1 VFVLLSQLSCSKRN
15 PAPTGASLQRQL
27 AGTWITER
35 TPFPVANF
43 QCTTIIDSDGN
54 YEVRGQTPISNI
66 LHPFQLRGI
75 FQIKDGWLIDTMT
88 SHSDLTNSEQ
98 LPYVNKYQIVKLS
111 DSELV
116 LKYPAGEVLYRK
128 EKN

>member
-1 VFVLLSQLSCSKRN
+1 M
-15 PAPTGASLQRQL
+15 
-27 AGTWITER
+27 
-35 TPFPVANF
+35 
-43 QCTTIIDSDGN
+43 
-54 YEVRGQTPISNI
+54 PISNI

-88 SHSDLTNSEQ
+88 SHSDLTNGEQ

-116 LKYPAGEVLYRK
+116 LKYPR
-128 EKN
+128 